1 VKDADLPDPDREK
14 QDRSKAD
21 SPGAAR
27 AMALMVDLGLRLA
40 GPITI
45 GVLVGVGL
53 DRFLKTSPWLLF
65 VGVLVGVGTAFYA
78 LYDVSRTYGN
88 RKR

>member
-1 VKDADLPDPDREK
+1 
-14 QDRSKAD
+14 
-21 SPGAAR
+21 
-27 AMALMVDLGLRLA
+27 MALMADLGLRLA

-45 GVLVGVGL
+45 GVVAGVSL
-53 DRFLKTSPWLLF
+53 DRLLKTSPWLLL